1 MRMNTI
7 FYTMRVAL
15 LQSFLYIAFMSVTLA
30 NSAGVTGVL
39 DKKISLSISN
49 KGLKDVLG
57 KIERTAAV
65 RFAYASQTIPL
76 NNKVSIEASNERL
89 GDVLEDLLAPYDV
102 RYEVVGNQIIIRKDG
117 VQVTIDMKLKKVS
130 GVVRDPNG
138 DPLPGV
144 TVAVKGTARGVITNG
159 EGKFEIDADDGAVL
173 VFTAI
178 GYVPFEQAVGSAA
191 TYDVVLQESKKELAE
206 VVVTALGMKKER
218 RALGF
223 SVTEMKGAD
232 VAATNEVNPINALQG
247 KAAGLN
253 IDQGSG
259 GLMGNSRILIRG
271 NSTLSL
277 NNQPIFVIDG
287 VIMDNDAFDGKGR
300 DFGNDL
306 KNLNMEEFESIS
318 ILKGSAAAALYG
330 SRAINGV
337 VLITTKKGRQKK
349 GWGVTVSQSL
359 NIQQPYSGPDFQN
372 EYGGGSVG
380 LYFTDTRDPGY
391 KSNESRQTKVF
402 PTNGNG
408 DPYIDPGKN
417 RELENWGPR
426 FANQRV
432 LNYDGTW
439 TEYKAA
445 PDNYLDA
452 FQTGVG
458 HITNVSVDGA
468 TDKSSF
474 RFSYSRNQ
482 AEGINLRNKMN
493 KNAFSLRATH
503 NLTSFIS
510 LDAGAD
516 YTSIKGENPPQLGL
530 NNFIWIF
537 PRNYD
542 TKYWMQRSKYTSA
555 LGGVPKVY
563 DAAETNFVPGADYWF
578 RIFENDYLQDEQMFR
593 GRLTITATITDWLK
607 LQAEG
612 NFNNLAV
619 KNETKELGQG
629 YNFTGADNTSGGK
642 YGLGHSNKFSYFMKW
657 MALVNKQITKDL
669 TFSGYI
675 GGETQRYSQSFNYSE
690 TDGGLVFPGSYFLAN
705 SQKPQISTGGIRTRK
720 TLNSI
725 YASGDFSWK
734 DQLYLQATWR
744 GDWTSALTYSDGT
757 GNNFFNYPAVSLSW
771 IFSETLNLPKFISF
785 GKLRGN
791 IAALGGDVAS
801 FIINPGFKLEGF
813 GQAGSGNIPLLTYF
827 RDANGQSFVVDR
839 NLKPLRKIAKEAG
852 IDLRFVDNR
861 IGIEFT
867 VYRDNNYNQAINI
880 PAAPETGVNNLL
892 INAGNIQNTGIE
904 IALNGTPVK
913 NNNFEWNTTLTY
925 ARNRNKIIE
934 LYGDREYYALDD
946 ENLGANDQIPYAK
959 VGGAY
964 GVIRTRIHSKSYQ
977 AVDAAGKPIDHPN
990 NGKVVL
996 EWRSDGR
1003 AAFPK
1008 KSNEWMDVGDINAK
1022 FRGSLDNSFRFKNIS
1037 VNILLDAK
1045 IGGDMVMH
1053 SIRYGTHTGIFE
1065 NSLFG
1070 RDKAHGGIEWTGKY
1084 LDDEGATFDDGIIPD
1099 GVFDNGQMI
1108 RQPNGTE
1115 VDVSGM
1121 TYQEAYDKGYVEPT
1135 HLPQYMYRYGSFSTA
1150 VGDYWVVE
1158 NSWVS
1163 LRQLAINYTLPSKI
1177 AAKLHLNNLG
1187 VSLIGR
1193 DLFYLYNTLP
1203 NNFNP
1208 ASNNSNRTSV
1218 NKEEGFVPPMT
1229 RSFGVTVRAAF

>member
-1 MRMNTI
+1 MNTV
-7 FYTMRVAL
+7 YNAL
-15 LQSFLYIAFMSVTLA
+15 RLTLLLFFPCMATIASYNA
-30 NSAGVTGVL
+30 AREVL

-49 KGLKDVLG
+49 QGLKDVLRR
-57 KIERTAAV
+57 IEKAAAV

-76 NNKVSIEASNERL
+76 NNKVSIEAENERL
-89 GDVLEDLLAPYDV
+89 GDVLQDLLAPYQV
-102 RYEVVGNQIIIRKDG
+102 KYEVIGNQIIIHRGAAKA
-117 VQVTIDMKLKKVS
+117 VFKKVTGIVKDAS
-130 GVVRDPNG
+130 GN
-138 DPLPGV
+138 LIPGV
-144 TVAVKGTARGVITNG
+144 TVTVKGTAKGTVTNAD
-159 EGKFEIDADDGAVL
+159 GKFGIDADEGAVL

-178 GYVPFEQAVGSAA
+178 GFETVEQAVGSSAQ
-191 TYDVVLQESKKELAE
+191 YDIVLPESKKELAE

-223 SVTEMKGAD
+223 SVTEIKGAD

-247 KAAGLN
+247 KAAGVN

-306 KNLNMEEFESIS
+306 KNLNMEDFESVS

-330 SRAINGV
+330 SRAVNGV
-337 VLITTKKGRQKK
+337 VLITTKKGRQRK
-349 GWGVTVSQSL
+349 GWGVTLSQTL
-359 NIQQPYSGPDFQN
+359 NIQQPYRGPDFQN

-380 LYFTDTRDPGY
+380 GFFTDTRDPGY
-391 KSNESRQTKVF
+391 KPGESRQTKVF
-402 PTNGNG
+402 PTNSNG
-408 DPYIDPGKN
+408 EPYIDPQKG

-439 TEYKAA
+439 TEYKAV

-458 HITNVSVDGA
+458 YITNVSVDGA
-468 TDKSSF
+468 TDRSSF
-474 RFSYSRNQ
+474 RLSYSRNQ
-482 AEGINLRNKMN
+482 AEGINFRNKMN

-503 NLTSFIS
+503 NLTSFLTI
-510 LDAGAD
+510 DAGAD
-516 YTSIKGENPPQLGL
+516 YTSIDGENPPQLGL

-542 TKYWMQRSKYTSA
+542 TKYWMQRSKYTSS
-555 LGGVPKVY
+555 LGGVPKVF
-563 DAAETNFVPGADYWF
+563 DPNENNFVPGADYWF
-578 RIFENDYLQDEQMFR
+578 RIFENNYLQDEQMFR
-593 GRLTITATITDWLK
+593 GRLTVTATLTDWLK
-607 LQAEG
+607 LQLEG
-612 NFNNLAV
+612 NVSNLNV
-619 KNETKELGQG
+619 RNETKELGQG
-629 YNFTGADNTSGGK
+629 FDFTGTDNTSGGK
-642 YGLGHSNKFSYFMKW
+642 YGLGHSLKNSYFMKW
-657 MALVNKQITKDL
+657 IALVNKQITKDL
-669 TFSGYI
+669 GFSGYI
-675 GGETQRYSQSFNYSE
+675 GGETQRYSQSYNYTE
-690 TDGGLVFPGSYFLAN
+690 TDGGLVFVGNYFLAN

-725 YASGDFSWK
+725 YASGDFSYK

-744 GDWTSALTYSDGT
+744 GDWTSALTYQDGS

-771 IFSETLNLPKFISF
+771 IFTETMRLPKFISF

-791 IAALGGDVAS
+791 IAALGGDIDP
-801 FIINPGFKLEGF
+801 FIINPGFKLNGF
-813 GQAGSGNIPLLTYF
+813 GQALGGNVPLLTYLT
-827 RDANGQSFVVDR
+827 DANGQTFLADK
-839 NLKPLRKIAKEAG
+839 NLKPMRKVAKEAG
-852 IDLRFVDNR
+852 IDLRFLNNR
-861 IGIEFT
+861 VGIDVT
-867 VYRDNNYNQAINI
+867 VYRDNTYNQGIKI
-880 PAAPETGVNNLL
+880 PAAQETGVNNLL
-892 INAGNIQNTGIE
+892 INAGNIQNTGVE
-904 IALNGTPVK
+904 IALNGTPVR
-913 NNNFEWNTTLTY
+913 NTNFEWNSTATY
-925 ARNRNKIIE
+925 TRNRNKIIE

-946 ENLGANDQIPYAK
+946 ENLGSNDQISYAK
-959 VGGAY
+959 VGGTY
-964 GVIRTRIHSKSYQ
+964 GVIRTLIHSKAYQ
-977 AVDAAGKPIDHPN
+977 AVDGSGKPVDHPN

-996 EWRSDGR
+996 DWRSDAR

-1008 KSNEWMDVGDINAK
+1008 RSNERMDVGDINAR
-1022 FRGSLDNSFRFKNIS
+1022 FRGSWDNTFRYKNFS
-1037 VNILLDAK
+1037 LNVLLDAK

-1053 SIRYGTHTGIFE
+1053 SMRYGTHTGIFAS
-1065 NSLFG
+1065 SLFG
-1070 RDKAHGGIEWTGKY
+1070 RDKDHGGIEWTSKY
-1084 LDDEGATFDDGIIPD
+1084 SDDLGTAYDDGIIPD

-1108 RQPNGTE
+1108 TQPDGSQ

-1121 TYQEAYDKGYVEPT
+1121 TYREAYDKGFVEPT

-1158 NSWVS
+1158 NSWIS
-1163 LRQLAINYTLPSKI
+1163 IRQIALNYTLSQHI
-1177 AAKLHLNNLG
+1177 AAKMHLNSLG
-1187 VSLIGR
+1187 ISLIGR

-1229 RSFGVTVRAAF
+1229 RSFGITLRAAF